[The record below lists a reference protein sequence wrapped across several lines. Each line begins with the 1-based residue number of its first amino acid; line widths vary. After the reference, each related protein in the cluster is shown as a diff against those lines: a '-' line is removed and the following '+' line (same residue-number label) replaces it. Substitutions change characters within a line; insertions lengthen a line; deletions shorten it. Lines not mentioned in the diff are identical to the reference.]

1 MSDYL
6 PRAFPGDLYTFKAG
20 AAITGGQLLKLDTGT
35 DMQVLIAT
43 TDADQ
48 IVGVASR
55 DAASG
60 ANVAVYCRGVIH
72 VLTAQ
77 GAVTRG
83 DHVSAGS
90 VAGTVHT
97 SAVQTGAYVQVDA
110 NRTSRAEVG
119 LALESIID
127 TGTGR
132 VMFF

>member
-1 MSDYL
+1 MADYL
-6 PRAFPGDLYTFKAG
+6 PHAFPGDLYTFKAG
-20 AAITGGQLLKLDTGT
+20 AAITGGQLLKLDVAV
-35 DMQVLIAT
+35 DMQVQIAT
-43 TDADQ
+43 TDADP
-48 IVGVASR
+48 IVGVAAR

-60 ANVAVYCRGVIH
+60 ANIPVYCRGVIH
-72 VLTAQ
+72 RLVAQ

-83 DHVSAGS
+83 DHVSAGT

-97 SAVQTGAYVQVDA
+97 SAIQGAGYVQADA